1 MKKFLLSLAV
11 LALGA
16 TSYAGEVKD
25 VLTVGLFKTSAGAEL
40 KVNTYDVATYTSE
53 TTGITYTVQAT
64 KTASTIGTGLQFRS
78 KNNNSGLVV
87 TANTKNA
94 VFKNIQF
101 KACEGATT
109 NNTMDV
115 YGNTAAYTNPTELYA
130 DATKGTLIGS
140 LKQNDTNTLAATT
153 DYNFFGMRSNN
164 AAIYLEE
171 IIITYD
177 IEGVVGKESANLK
190 FDATSF
196 TATMGKAFTAP
207 TLSKDTD
214 AAIEYTSGNPE
225 VATVDAATG
234 AVTLVAP
241 GTTVI
246 TAKAEETEKFYA
258 DEASYTLT
266 VLAADVVYYNTC
278 FTDDCGFTS
287 IYADGS
293 FNPWSIDST
302 YGLKASAFKSN
313 KANASDAIMA
323 SPVIDLTNRV
333 NSSVEFDHALNQ
345 FKLNGTMLESVDGAL
360 AYVSVVAREE
370 GATEWTKLSNPVLPA
385 TYSWDY
391 INSGVIDLSAFDG
404 KKMQLGFRYISTE
417 EIAGTWEIKNVQ
429 IKDKSVVVVES
440 LVDQNDAPAVYYNL
454 QGVRVA
460 NPENGL
466 YIKVQGNK
474 STKVVI
480 R

>member
-16 TSYAGEVKD
+16 TYASAEEVTITIKGADTLFGSTTSSDIDKNGDFTFTNQGFTFKTTKGSTTPSAYNKAGDLRLYAGATFTITAPGNATLDKVVFNISTQGKKRLAPVTANVGTIATQDKD
-25 VLTVGLFKTSAGAEL
+25 DETVTWTGSSASVIYTVGATSDYGSESGKAGQL
-40 KVNTYDVATYTSE
+40 DFDSIV
-53 TTGITYTVQAT
+53 ITYTL
-64 KTASTIGTGLQFRS
+64 TGE
-78 KNNNSGLVV
+78 
-87 TANTKNA
+87 A
-94 VFKNIQF
+94 
-101 KACEGATT
+101 
-109 NNTMDV
+109 
-115 YGNTAAYTNPTELYA
+115 
-130 DATKGTLIGS
+130 
-140 LKQNDTNTLAATT
+140 
-153 DYNFFGMRSNN
+153 
-164 AAIYLEE
+164 
-171 IIITYD
+171 
-177 IEGVVGKESANLK
+177 KEAANLK
-190 FDATSF
+190 FDGTSF

-214 AAIEYTSGNPE
+214 AAIAYTSGNPE

-293 FNPWSIDST
+293 FNPWSITSQ
-302 YGLKASAFKSN
+302 YGLKASAFQNS

-360 AYVSVVAREE
+360 EYVSVVAREE

-385 TYSWDY
+385 TYTWDF

-429 IKDKSVVVVES
+429 IKGTDKSVGVVEN